1 MPDDASQ
8 SIPSPPTAGLF
19 VEFRTIE
26 ELFGT
31 SYAFHLPWFQRA
43 YAWGEEHAHR
53 FLSDIIRALRND
65 RPRYVLGNIFLAD
78 HGASHRHT
86 IVDGQQRC
94 FTLTILFALLRHSAP
109 GLDFSARLDKLI
121 ALPWDDDAFGAYR
134 LAPQPSVADFL
145 RDIIQAPGAIANE
158 PGDFVASEVE
168 SNIIQNR
175 NRLALLL
182 DEFEA
187 DGGDLG
193 ELIDYL
199 LTRCLVVLHV
209 VDDEDEA
216 WEMLRIQEV
225 TGLPFHDAART
236 KITLIEA
243 MPREAREAAAALWDQ
258 CQASLGNDGMQELTV
273 HLRDLSGRQ
282 RSSQPIE
289 KDIVTRFRLDQRG
302 LDFMRDDVVPAANHL
317 AALKVGNIG
326 RDEDREA
333 IAHAIRHL
341 EWAGHNQ
348 WCVPALRWL
357 GRHGGDHPDTAR
369 FFALLARKVW
379 MQRICAADGVEHRR
393 RAIALANEIADGA
406 ALDDMS
412 EFDVVP
418 QIRRRA
424 YLNLTSRTF
433 YDKRYCRP
441 LLRFL
446 SDLLG
451 EDPGDIDGY
460 RVTVEHVLP
469 QRPRKASRWR
479 KDFPRSEDVSAYA
492 HRLGNLVFL
501 SYDDNQTV
509 ANEDFDFKRDALI
522 QSGFRLSLDA
532 ASEEAWTRETI
543 NRRTRHFA
551 DVIFK
556 HWNIEP
562 GPA

>member
-1 MPDDASQ
+1 MPDDARQ
-8 SIPSPPTAGLF
+8 SISSPPTAGLF
-19 VEFRTIE
+19 VQFRTVE

-53 FLSDIIRALRND
+53 FLADIIRAQRD
-65 RPRYVLGNIFLAD
+65 GRPRYPLGHIFLAD
-78 HGASHRHT
+78 HGASLRHT

-94 FTLTILFALLRHSAP
+94 FTLTILFALLRHRAP
-109 GLDFSARLDKLI
+109 GPDLRTRLDKLI
-121 ALPWDDDAFGAYR
+121 ALSWDGDTFGAYR
-134 LAPQPSVADFL
+134 LAPQPSVANFL
-145 RDIIQAPGAIANE
+145 RDTIQAPGAIATE
-158 PGDFVASEVE
+158 PGDLAASEVE
-168 SNIIQNR
+168 ANIIQNR
-175 NRLALLL
+175 NRLAGLL

-187 DGGDLG
+187 DGGNLAD
-193 ELIDYL
+193 LIDFL
-199 LTRCLVVLHV
+199 LTCCLVVLHV
-209 VDDEDEA
+209 VEDEDEA

-243 MPREAREAAAALWDQ
+243 MPRDEREAAAALWDQ

-282 RSSQPIE
+282 RSSQPLE
-289 KDIVTRFRLDQRG
+289 KDIATRYRLDVRG
-302 LDFMRDDVVPAANHL
+302 LDFMRDDLVPAAERL
-317 AALKVGNIG
+317 AALKSGNIG
-326 RDEDREA
+326 PDQDHDV
-333 IAHAIRHL
+333 IARAIRHM

-357 GRHGGDHPDTAR
+357 ARRGGDHPETAR

-379 MQRICAADGVEHRR
+379 LQRICAVDGVEHRR
-393 RAIALANEIADGA
+393 RAIALATEIADGA
-406 ALDDMS
+406 ALEDMR
-412 EFDVVP
+412 EFAVAP

-460 RVTVEHVLP
+460 RVTIEHVLP
-469 QRPRKASRWR
+469 QRPQKASRWR
-479 KDFPRSEDVSAYA
+479 KDFPRPEDVSAYA

-501 SYDDNQTV
+501 SYDDNQVV
-509 ANEDFDFKRDALI
+509 ANEDFDFKRGALLR
-522 QSGFRLSLDA
+522 SGFRLSADA
-532 ASEEAWTRETI
+532 ASEAAWTRETI
-543 NRRTRHFA
+543 ERRTRHFA
-551 DVIFK
+551 KVIFNY
-556 HWNIEP
+556 WDIDP